1 MLRVANVDVGVD
13 TEPAAAAGID
23 ETTDKK
29 DHERSPPE
37 NSHYVFDDLSPPLTP
52 PSLSLSH
59 ILSLSFSL
67 PQNMKLSSS
76 LPGGILEL

>member
-13 TEPAAAAGID
+13 AEPAAAAGID

-59 ILSLSFSL
+59 ILSLSHFL
-67 PQNMKLSSS
+67 CLRT
-76 LPGGILEL
+76 